1 MSLSFAFRYG
11 ISTSILNPRY
21 ETTVHALE
29 FAIRHGFEHVEI
41 IADGL
46 QHVTYIRDDEISA
59 IQELSQKNK
68 ITLSVH
74 APYYSIDLA
83 NLSDRIRRFAVDE
96 VMNGLHFAQLV
107 SAKWI
112 TIHLGFKFYPTKILW
127 KKAFEKLCDSLKQ
140 ILSLARDVGITVGM
154 ELRSGFF
161 DLGHPTLLEKVLN
174 HFNNDEFL
182 AVVIDTA
189 QLAGFPRLPMRD
201 VISRF
206 KDKIVSFHVRDINP
220 QIGKDMLACGE
231 GIVNWKE
238 FIDVLLEL
246 DIRKPLIFEVSDKE
260 GALISREY
268 LETII
273 SEKIQPEVAE
283 SESLQCD
290 GL

>member
-1 MSLSFAFRYG
+1 MSLSFVFKYG
-11 ISTSILNPRY
+11 VSTSILNPRY
-21 ETTVHALE
+21 ENIVDVLE
-29 FAIRHGFEHVEI
+29 FAAKHKFEHVEI

-46 QHVTYIRDDEISA
+46 QHVAYISDDHISA
-59 IQELSQKNK
+59 IQDLAQKNK

-83 NLSDRIRRFAVDE
+83 NLSNSIRKFAIDE
-96 VMNGLHFAQLV
+96 IINGLHLAQLL
-107 SAKWI
+107 SAEWL
-112 TIHLGFKFYPTKILW
+112 TIHLGFKFYPTKVLW
-127 KKAFEKLCDSLKQ
+127 KKAFENLCDSLKQ
-140 ILSLARDVGITVGM
+140 ILTLARDVGIIIGM

-161 DLGHPTLLEKVLN
+161 DLGHPTLLEKILN

-206 KDKIVSFHVRDINP
+206 KEKIVSFHIRDVNP

-231 GIVNWKE
+231 GIINWNE
-238 FIDVLLEL
+238 FISILFDL

-260 GALISREY
+260 GALMSREY

-273 SEKIQPEVAE
+273 SEKVQPEIIE
-283 SESLQCD
+283 EQE
-290 GL
+290 